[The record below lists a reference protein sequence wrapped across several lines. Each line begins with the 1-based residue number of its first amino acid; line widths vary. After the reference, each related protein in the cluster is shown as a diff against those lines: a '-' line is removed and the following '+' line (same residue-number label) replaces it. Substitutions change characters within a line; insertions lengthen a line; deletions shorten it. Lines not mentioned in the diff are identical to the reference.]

1 MWANVLSLPQG
12 EEQRVRTGAIVL
24 VLFGLCCPIPTQWS
38 KELLPLCGHQTE
50 VMLMVSG
57 PRCLLI
63 VPTSSPLLSRSTNM
77 CLKQEGEEV
86 KESSAMTGSQRGTGV
101 TVGRPWFWHYNL
113 RWGLTSTFR
122 LPQRGGSVF
131 TSSPVTQATTP
142 KYTWKRSSQGTAP
155 TQQPDIPQRL
165 TRRGTS
171 RRPQSG
177 RGSQQ
182 ALGMCG

>member
-24 VLFGLCCPIPTQWS
+24 VLFGPCCPIPTQWS

-50 VMLMVSG
+50 VTLMVSG

-63 VPTSSPLLSRSTNM
+63 VLTSSPLLSRSTNM

-86 KESSAMTGSQRGTGV
+86 KESSIMTGGQRGTGV
-101 TVGRPWFWHYNL
+101 TVGRPWLWHYNL

-122 LPQRGGSVF
+122 LPQRGGM
-131 TSSPVTQATTP
+131 SSPLALSHKPPHPNTLGNAVP
-142 KYTWKRSSQGTAP
+142 KALPPPNNLTFPKGLPEEEPVVGHSQVE
-155 TQQPDIPQRL
+155 DLSRL
-165 TRRGTS
+165 
-171 RRPQSG
+171 
-177 RGSQQ
+177 
-182 ALGMCG
+182 